1 MRKAE
6 LAALAA
12 IAGMQRRIAATQ
24 PFLSSLFLYKSHQA
38 LHKRAAITCA

>member
-6 LAALAA
+6 LAT
-12 IAGMQRRIAATQ
+12 ISGMQRRIAVTQ
-24 PFLSSLFLYKSHQA
+24 PLLSSLFLYKSHQT